1 VQPYWPGLFASLLS
15 NRIND
20 LLYSVGGGG
29 GGGGSS
35 AAASASSAPAGDG
48 MLVHSIDHIVL
59 FDIVCLPLLLFACIQ
74 CDEPGLCYPLFCNDM
89 IIHTTLSI
97 SSLLSVYLPI
107 MKCIYHIGSS
117 RRHLIIHHIP
127 LLLLLIMSS

>member
-1 VQPYWPGLFASLLS
+1 MTSLAALALYDGGAEITASNINVLLSGSNNKVQPYWPGLFASLLS

-48 MLVHSIDHIVL
+48 MLVYSIDHIVSSILYACL
-59 FDIVCLPLLLFACIQ
+59 FCFLLVFNVMN
-74 CDEPGLCYPLFCNDM
+74 YPLCCND
-89 IIHTTLSI
+89 
-97 SSLLSVYLPI
+97 
-107 MKCIYHIGSS
+107 
-117 RRHLIIHHIP
+117 
-127 LLLLLIMSS
+127 

>member
-48 MLVHSIDHIVL
+48 MLVYSIDHLVL
-59 FDIVCLPLLLFACIQ
+59 FDIYAC
-74 CDEPGLCYPLFCNDM
+74 LFCYLLVFNVMNQACAIHFAAM
-89 IIHTTLSI
+89 IAIHTTLSI
-97 SSLLSVYLPI
+97 SSLLSVHLPI
-107 MKCIYHIGSS
+107 MKCIYHIDHLVAISS
-117 RRHLIIHHIP
+117 SISYHCYCC
-127 LLLLLIMSS
+127 